1 MWKIFKLTLSI
12 SKKYKKFGSYF
23 QWFIK
28 ETKKK
33 GFLYSYPI
41 KASSVEIPIFVEDN
55 YKSTFILQYPPSS
68 IIFQIAPL

>member
-28 ETKKK
+28 ETKK
-33 GFLYSYPI
+33 GISISGPI
-41 KASSVEIPIFVEDN
+41 KAALVEIPIFVEDN